1 MIRVMIYSISG
12 KLTEK
17 REKYVVVDV
26 MGIGFRVYISENQ
39 MSRLPSLGDPIKLFS
54 YLHVRED
61 ALELYGF
68 LTEPELTFFEKLN
81 SISGIG
87 PKSALNILS
96 VAPIERLIAAI
107 NEGKADLLTK
117 ASGIGKKTA
126 ERIILELKGKI
137 EMKNAKQMVGLMESD
152 VEIEETLVSLG
163 YSRAQAKDAV
173 SKIDPKTQGFKD
185 RLKEALRKA
194 KS

>member
-1 MIRVMIYSISG
+1 MIYSISG

-17 REKYVVVDV
+17 REKYIVVDV
-26 MGIGFRVYISENQ
+26 MGIGFRVYVSENQ
-39 MSRLPSLGDPIKLFS
+39 TSRLPSVGDPIKLFS

-68 LTEPELTFFEKLN
+68 LTESEVNFFEQLN

-87 PKSALNILS
+87 PRSALSILS
-96 VAPIERLIAAI
+96 VAPIDRLIAAI
-107 NEGKADLLTK
+107 NEGKTDLLTK
-117 ASGIGKKTA
+117 ASGIGRKTS

-137 EMKNAKQMVGLMESD
+137 EMKDAKRMVGLMESD
-152 VEIEETLVSLG
+152 VEIEETLASLG
-163 YSRAQAKDAV
+163 YSRAEAKNAV
-173 SKIDPKTQGFKD
+173 SKIDPATAGFKD

-194 KS
+194 RS

>member
-1 MIRVMIYSISG
+1 MIYSMSG

-17 REKYVVVDV
+17 RDKYVVITVS
-26 MGIGFRVYISENQ
+26 GIGFKIFFGENH
-39 MSRLPSLGDPIKLFS
+39 MSRLPSVGDAVSLFT
-54 YLHVRED
+54 YLNVRED

-68 LTEPELTFFEKLN
+68 LTEPELMFFEKLN

-87 PKSALNILS
+87 PRSALSVLS
-96 VAPIERLIAAI
+96 VASIDRLIAAI

-126 ERIILELKGKI
+126 ERIVLELKGKI
-137 EMKNAKQMVGLMESD
+137 EMKDAKTMVGLMESD
-152 VEIEETLVSLG
+152 VEIEETLASLG
-163 YSRAQAKDAV
+163 YSRNEAKSAV

-194 KS
+194 KA

>member
-54 YLHVRED
+54 YLHVREY

-137 EMKNAKQMVGLMESD
+137 EMKNAKQMIGLMESD
-152 VEIEETLVSLG
+152 VEIEETLISLG
-163 YSRAQAKDAV
+163 YSRAEAKNAV
-173 SKIDPKTQGFKD
+173 SKIDPTMQGFKD
-185 RLKEALRKA
+185 RLKAALRKA
-194 KS
+194 KA

>member
-1 MIRVMIYSISG
+1 MIYNISG

-26 MGIGFRVYISENQ
+26 MGIGFRVFFSEAQ
-39 MSRLPSLGDPIKLFS
+39 MVRLPSIGDPVSLFT
-54 YLHVRED
+54 YLNVRED

-68 LTEPELTFFEKLN
+68 LTESELVFFEKLN

-87 PKSALNILS
+87 PKSALSILS

-152 VEIEETLVSLG
+152 VEIEETLISLG
-163 YSRAQAKDAV
+163 YSRAEAKNAV
-173 SKIDPKTQGFKD
+173 SKIDPTMQGFKD
-185 RLKEALRKA
+185 RLKAALRKA
-194 KS
+194 KA

>member
-1 MIRVMIYSISG
+1 MIYSISG

>member
-1 MIRVMIYSISG
+1 MIRLMIYNISG

-26 MGIGFRVYISENQ
+26 MGIGFRVFFSEAQ
-39 MSRLPSLGDPIKLFS
+39 MVRLPSIGDPVSLFT
-54 YLHVRED
+54 YLNVRED

-68 LTEPELTFFEKLN
+68 LTESELVFFEKLN

-87 PKSALNILS
+87 PKSALSILS

-117 ASGIGKKTA
+117 ASGIG
-126 ERIILELKGKI
+126 
-137 EMKNAKQMVGLMESD
+137 
-152 VEIEETLVSLG
+152 
-163 YSRAQAKDAV
+163 
-173 SKIDPKTQGFKD
+173 
-185 RLKEALRKA
+185 
-194 KS
+194 